1 MACVDCMDC
10 IYGMDCITYTAR
22 IARQTT
28 FFLFPILIIPVLDME
43 SPQRD
48 PWHPTLPTT
57 IHAGPDSTH
66 DETDYHL
73 LIFRMD
79 AIQISPRIAL
89 YASSYHLQT
98 SPIPAGPNT
107 EQVCAS
113 GKSLSGRTCRSIRPA
128 HATQS
133 RTVLHHRDTDR
144 ITSSM
149 PYHDPQS
156 KKAKR

>member
-1 MACVDCMDC
+1 MTCVSCMV
-10 IYGMDCITYTAR
+10 R

-48 PWHPTLPTT
+48 PLPPYPTLYPPTLPTT
-57 IHAGPDSTH
+57 IHAGPDPTH
-66 DETDYHL
+66 DESAYHI
-73 LIFRMD
+73 LILHVD
-79 AIQISPRIAL
+79 DIPISHRIAL

-107 EQVCAS
+107 EQGCAS